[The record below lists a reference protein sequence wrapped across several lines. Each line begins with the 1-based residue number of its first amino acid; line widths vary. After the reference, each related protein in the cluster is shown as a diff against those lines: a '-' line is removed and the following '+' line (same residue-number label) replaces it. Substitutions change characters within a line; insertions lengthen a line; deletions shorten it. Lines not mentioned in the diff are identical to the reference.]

1 MEEQIQSSWDRLL
14 GKIFSWVDTLIYNL
28 PNMLIALLVFVVS
41 YWLSGKIEK
50 LVQGYLIR
58 IIKQPSI
65 RILLARIIAT
75 LLVLM
80 GIILALYVLNLETTI
95 QSLLAGA
102 GLAGLAISFALQGTL
117 ANTLSGLLIATNND
131 INLGDWVEI
140 NGHFGEVV
148 AIDLRNT
155 KIRDIHHNILY
166 FPNKLILDTVLI
178 NHNKEIATWINIPCG
193 VNNDSNLEQVRSLV
207 LSIGEEMGLGKDD
220 SKMEFNFTH
229 FAEEA
234 ILFTFRFQV
243 NDIGY
248 TEANRIKSEAIMRM
262 KEMLTSHQIG
272 IQLPLNN

>member
-28 PNMLIALLVFVVS
+28 PNMLIAFIVFVIS

-75 LLVLM
+75 LLVLL

-131 INLGDWVEI
+131 INIGDWVEI
-140 NGHFGEVV
+140 NGQFGEVV

-155 KIRDIHHNILY
+155 KIRDIHHNILF
-166 FPNKLILDTVLI
+166 FPNKLILDTVFV
-178 NHNKEIATWINIPCG
+178 NHSKEKETWINIPCG
-193 VNNDSNLEQVRSLV
+193 VHKDSDLAHVRNLV
-207 LSIGEEMGLGKDD
+207 LSIGGELGLGIDNN
-220 SKMEFNFTH
+220 KMEFNYTH

-234 ILFTFRFQV
+234 VLFTFRFQV
-243 NDIGY
+243 IGIGY
-248 TEANRIKSEAIMRM
+248 KEANRIKSEAIMRL
-262 KEMLTSHQIG
+262 KSKLTTHNIG
-272 IQLPLNN
+272 ILLPLNN

>member
-28 PNMLIALLVFVVS
+28 PNMLIALLVFIVS

-178 NHNKEIATWINIPCG
+178 NHNKERATWINIPCG

-220 SKMEFNFTH
+220 SKMEFNYTH

>member
-28 PNMLIALLVFVVS
+28 PNMLIAFIVFVIS

-75 LLVLM
+75 LLVLL

-102 GLAGLAISFALQGTL
+102 GLAGLSISFALQGTL

-131 INLGDWVEI
+131 INIGDWVEI
-140 NGHFGEVV
+140 NGQFGEVV

-155 KIRDIHHNILY
+155 KIRDIHHNILF
-166 FPNKLILDTVLI
+166 FPNKLILDTVFVD
-178 NHNKEIATWINIPCG
+178 HSKEKETWINIPCG
-193 VNNDSNLEQVRSLV
+193 VHKDSDLAHVRNLV
-207 LSIGEEMGLGKDD
+207 LSIGGELGLGIDNN
-220 SKMEFNFTH
+220 KMEFNYTH

-234 ILFTFRFQV
+234 VLFTFRFQV
-243 NDIGY
+243 IGIGY
-248 TEANRIKSEAIMRM
+248 KEANRIKSDAIMRL
-262 KEMLTSHQIG
+262 KSKLTTHNIG
-272 IQLPLNN
+272 ILLPLNN